1 MASNATIYKAVLQI
15 ADLDRQYF
23 QDHTLTLARHPS
35 ETEER
40 LMVRVLAFAL
50 HANEALSFGRGIG
63 TEDEPALWQRDD
75 TGTINLW
82 IEIGQ
87 PDEKTLRQ
95 ACGRSKQVIVYAY
108 GARSAEV
115 WWANHRQSLDRLK
128 NLSVTLLPMDSVR
141 ALTAMA
147 RPAMRL
153 QWTIQDGHI
162 WVADEGQT
170 LHIELQRSMGH

>member
-23 QDHTLTLARHPS
+23 QDHAITLARHPS

-50 HANEALSFGRGIG
+50 HADETLSFGRGVG
-63 TEDEPALWQRDD
+63 TEDEPALWQRDN
-75 TGTINLW
+75 TGTIDLW

-87 PDEKTLRQ
+87 PDERTLRQ
-95 ACGRSKQVIVYAY
+95 ACGRSKQVIVYVY

-115 WWANHRQSLDRLK
+115 WWANQRLSLERLK
-128 NLSVTLLPMDSVR
+128 NLSVTLLPMDSIR
-141 ALTAMA
+141 ALTEIT
-147 RPAMRL
+147 RPAMQL

-162 WVADEGQT
+162 WIADGVHT
-170 LHIELQRSMGH
+170 LHLELQRLKGY